1 MKRHQQTINTSVSCS
16 GVGVHSGKTVSLTI
30 KPAPVNHGIRFV
42 RVDLPGAPGVTA
54 HFNNVVDTSLA
65 TVIGAEGCIVSTVEH
80 LMAGLTGMSIDNAI
94 VEVDAYELPIMDG
107 SAGPFTALI
116 KSAGTRRQEGAK
128 CFFKVN
134 EPISIAE
141 NGKSVTIY
149 PADEFRITCT
159 IAYDHPL
166 IGTQTCNFLIDRE
179 TFETEISTAR
189 TFGFLH
195 EVELMKRYGLARG
208 GTLDNAVVIDG
219 DRVLND
225 GGLRFP
231 DEFVRHKVLDC
242 IGDFS
247 LIGMPIMGHVVA
259 SKSGHAFNHAFLEK
273 FFKEKDSWE
282 TCTLAVDPYSRCRIP
297 VPGGKP
303 LAISQQFRYVPFLY
317 IFFYLVNLTNPTA
330 LL

>member
-1 MKRHQQTINTSVSCS
+1 MKHHQQTIKTPASCS
-16 GVGVHSGKTVSLTI
+16 GVGVHSGKTVGLTI

-42 RVDLPGAPGVTA
+42 RTDLPGRPGVTA

-80 LMAGLTGMSIDNAI
+80 LMAGFTGMSIDNAI
-94 VEVDAYELPIMDG
+94 VEVNAYELPIMDG
-107 SAGPFTALI
+107 SAGPFTQLI
-116 KSAGTRRQEGAK
+116 KSAGILGQEGNK
-128 CFFKVN
+128 CYFKVN
-134 EPISIAE
+134 TPISLSE
-141 NGKSVTIY
+141 NGKSVTVY

-166 IGTQTCNFLIDRE
+166 IGTQTCDFVIDSE
-179 TFETEISTAR
+179 TFEQEICAAR

-195 EVELMKRYGLARG
+195 EVEMMKRYGMARG
-208 GTLDNAVVIDG
+208 GSLDNAVVIDG
-219 DRVLND
+219 NHVLNE
-225 GGLRFP
+225 GGLRYP

-273 FFKEKDSWE
+273 FFKEKGSWE
-282 TCTLAVDPYSRCRIP
+282 TCTLTTRPA
-297 VPGGKP
+297 
-303 LAISQQFRYVPFLY
+303 
-317 IFFYLVNLTNPTA
+317 
-330 LL
+330 

>member
-1 MKRHQQTINTSVSCS
+1 MKHHQQTINAPVSCS

-42 RVDLPGAPGVTA
+42 RRDLPGHPGVAA

-107 SAGPFTALI
+107 SAGPFTQLI
-116 KSAGTRRQEGAK
+116 KSAGTLRQEGSK
-128 CFFKVN
+128 CYFKVN
-134 EPISIAE
+134 KPISLSE
-141 NGKSVTIY
+141 NGKSVTVY

-166 IGTQTCNFLIDRE
+166 IGTQTCDFVIDRE
-179 TFETEISTAR
+179 TFEQEICAAR

-195 EVELMKRYGLARG
+195 EVEMMKRYGLARG
-208 GTLDNAVVIDG
+208 GSLDNAVVIDG
-219 DRVLND
+219 NHVLNE
-225 GGLRFP
+225 GGLRYP

-273 FFKEKDSWE
+273 FFKEKGSWE
-282 TCTLAVDPYSRCRIP
+282 TCTLTSHPA
-297 VPGGKP
+297 
-303 LAISQQFRYVPFLY
+303 
-317 IFFYLVNLTNPTA
+317 
-330 LL
+330 